1 MGQRR
6 LGKRLAI
13 VLAAAGLSMVPAPWA
28 GASGPSTPAGDTA
41 AGAADDEFAGLVDIG
56 GGRRLYLECR
66 GSGSPTVVFE
76 SGSGDAADVW
86 SLVEEGSSE
95 TAVLPAVAE
104 FTRVCAYD
112 RPGTVLRS
120 AQPSRSDPVDL
131 PRAVSEIV
139 ADLHALLDAADVPG
153 PYVLV
158 AHSMGGLLARL
169 YAGTYP
175 DEVAG
180 FISVDAAHEIYYEA
194 YQELLPPELYMA
206 PGAEI
211 DVVAAAADMRRA
223 RTEQP
228 LRQMPMVVLE
238 HSRDRERFPN
248 PFGLP
253 PGLPIEALELAFQ
266 ASQDDLASLV
276 PGTQHVIAANSEHYI
291 HFSEPAL
298 VVDATRAVVE
308 AVRRGESRLGSE
320 ALADTGG
327 TAWILVSMAFLLT
340 GLGLGLRVVSTAPNS
355 THEQNPG

>member
-86 SLVEEGSSE
+86 SMVDEGSSE

-112 RPGTVLRS
+112 RPGTKLRS

-158 AHSMGGLLARL
+158 AHSMGGMLARL

-180 FISVDAAHEIYYEA
+180 FVSVDAAHEIYYEA

-206 PGAEI
+206 PGVEI
-211 DVVAAAADMRRA
+211 DVVAAAADMRRRGPSSRCVRCRWSCWSIPETENGFRTRSACRLSYRSKRWSWPSRRRRTTWPPSCPA
-223 RTEQP
+223 R
-228 LRQMPMVVLE
+228 
-238 HSRDRERFPN
+238 
-248 PFGLP
+248 
-253 PGLPIEALELAFQ
+253 
-266 ASQDDLASLV
+266 
-276 PGTQHVIAANSEHYI
+276 
-291 HFSEPAL
+291 
-298 VVDATRAVVE
+298 
-308 AVRRGESRLGSE
+308 
-320 ALADTGG
+320 
-327 TAWILVSMAFLLT
+327 
-340 GLGLGLRVVSTAPNS
+340 ST
-355 THEQNPG
+355 